1 MRRPLP
7 DQKERLA
14 GLRPMSLLD
23 LARVAAIERSIYDFP
38 WTEGNF
44 RDSLNAG
51 HEGWLLE
58 SMESPGKLKAYAL
71 LMWIVDEV
79 HLLNVSVRADEQGQG
94 IGRWLMQWLLAHCYA
109 QGAQSMLLEVRPSNH
124 VALRLYA
131 AFGFEHIGTRR
142 AYYPARGGV
151 REDAWV
157 LRCRLETVLA

>member
-1 MRRPLP
+1 MASAAIGE
-7 DQKERLA
+7 ERLK
-14 GLRPMSLLD
+14 GLRPMSMLD
-23 LARVAAIERSIYDFP
+23 LTRVAAIERRIYDFP

-58 SMESPGKLKAYAL
+58 SVDTPAKLRAYAL

-79 HLLNVSVRADEQGQG
+79 HLLNISVSADEQGRG
-94 IGRWLMQWLLAHCYA
+94 LGRRLMDWLIRHCFHE
-109 QGAQSMLLEVRPSNH
+109 GAQSMLLEVRPSNL

-131 AFGFEHIGTRR
+131 ACGFEQIGTRR
-142 AYYPARGGV
+142 AYYPARSGG

-157 LRCRLETVLA
+157 LRCRLALEST